1 MFPIPFNLDIRNTQ
15 RIFPKTKC
23 MDINFQYDEVKA
35 SDRLE
40 IMAAKKLDKLQDKYD
55 FIIRADVLFKK
66 ENTSS
71 PKTGMICKIRLSAP
85 GPQLFAEASH
95 GSFEAS
101 IAETVSD
108 LERQLRKRKEKM
120 KSRT

>member
-1 MFPIPFNLDIRNTQ
+1 
-15 RIFPKTKC
+15 
-23 MDINFQYDEVKA
+23 MDINFQYDEIKA

-40 IMAAKKLDKLQDKYD
+40 ILTAKKLQKLFDKFD

-71 PKTGMICKIRLSAP
+71 PDTGMICKIRLSMA
-85 GPQLFAEASH
+85 GPQLFAESSH
-95 GSFEAS
+95 GTFEVS
-101 IAETVSD
+101 ISETVDD
-108 LERQLRKRKEKM
+108 LERQLRKRKSKM